1 MSGEPIRQSFN
12 RAANTYAATAL
23 LQQQVAEQLVRD
35 LYASMPTEFS
45 GLLLDAGCG
54 TGYCLTQLATHYP
67 TATRVGIDFA
77 ESMLQ
82 TLPDHDVSYR
92 INGDLQQLPLKDACV
107 DLYVS
112 SLAWQWCNLE
122 QAIHEAARVL
132 KPGGQL
138 WLTTLVEGTFQE
150 LRDTLVDAGL
160 TPEVHVLAAAAK
172 EHVLLAFQSSP
183 LQVVTTRCDALTTL
197 HPDFA
202 ELRRSIR
209 GVGAN
214 HVPTR
219 ARETITKAI
228 RRRLLD
234 AYESRRTSH
243 GLPLTYNV
251 LTLHAQRI

>member
-1 MSGEPIRQSFN
+1 MSDDSIRQSFN
-12 RAANTYAATAL
+12 RAASTYAATAL
-23 LQQQVAEQLVRD
+23 LQEQVAGQLVRD
-35 LYASMPTEFS
+35 LRTSVPAEFS

-54 TGYCLTQLATHYP
+54 TGYCLTQLSTLYP
-67 TATRVGIDFA
+67 KATRIGIDFA

-82 TLPDHDVSYR
+82 TLPDHAGLCR
-92 INGDLQQLPLKDACV
+92 INGDLQQLPLKDASV

-122 QAIHEAARVL
+122 QATHEAARVL
-132 KPGGQL
+132 KHGGQL

-150 LRDTLVDAGL
+150 LRDTLTDAGL
-160 TPEVHVLAAAAK
+160 TPESHVLPAAAK
-172 EHVLLAFQSSP
+172 ERVLSAFQASP
-183 LQVVTTRCDALTTL
+183 LQVVATRCDALTTL
-197 HPDFA
+197 HPNFA

-214 HVPTR
+214 HVSTP
-219 ARETITKAI
+219 ARETITKAT

-251 LTLHAQRI
+251 LTLQARHV